1 MERQLNKIIILLVMV
16 VNIFAIDLVDMYRT
30 QGLKAVKDEFEKTL
44 RNKIYWDKYLENKNI
59 EFGFYETNKYIILT
73 QKEQSELN
81 LYKIANNELT
91 LITRNSVIVGEN
103 EGDKLEEGDKK
114 TPEGVYDLIDKKT
127 KLDQFYGPLA
137 LVTSYP
143 NNFDKSLNKNG
154 YGIWIHGMPLE
165 NKEREKFTEGC
176 IALDNNKLIELD
188 KNIDFKNTIL
198 LTSQTEFQKAKK
210 EEISLILTFIYNW
223 KKSWIDSDIEKYLSY
238 YSNEFKKK
246 DGSDF
251 NHFVKYKRRIFAK
264 NERKKINFS
273 DISITPYP
281 NSLNKRIF
289 KVLMDEKYLSP
300 TVNFNGKKELFLEIV
315 NNKVKILTED

>member
-1 MERQLNKIIILLVMV
+1 MV